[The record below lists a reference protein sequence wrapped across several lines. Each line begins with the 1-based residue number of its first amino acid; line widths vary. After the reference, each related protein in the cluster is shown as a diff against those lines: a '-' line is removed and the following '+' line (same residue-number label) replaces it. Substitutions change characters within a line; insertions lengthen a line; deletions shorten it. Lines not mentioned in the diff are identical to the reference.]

1 MLVVGADHD
10 NAAVPVDAV
19 TVTVVP
25 CTVVPPAPVQVS
37 VNFVVAD
44 SADVVALPEAPSVPL
59 QPPEALQDVAFV
71 DVHERAEVAP
81 LFTVLG
87 LAAKVTVGAGLVT
100 VTVATC
106 EALPPAPVQVRL

>member
-1 MLVVGADHD
+1 MVVGADHD

-25 CTVVPPAPVQVS
+25 CTVVPPAPLQAS
-37 VNFVVAD
+37 VNFVVTV
-44 SADVVALPEAPSVPL
+44 STGVVAVPEVPSVPL
-59 QPPEALQDVAFV
+59 QPPEALQDAAFV
-71 DVHERAEVAP
+71 DDHERAEVAP